1 MTVETFETL
10 SLYILVGGLICY
22 MAYIVWDLAKRSNA
36 GKFGT
41 AVLFFALGL
50 GVVGFIA
57 KTIIVE
63 VMGI

>member
-1 MTVETFETL
+1 MSVETFESL

-22 MAYIVWDLAKRSNA
+22 MGYIVWDLAKRSNA

-57 KTIIVE
+57 KTVIVE